1 MNDVKDCIEQ
11 ITKKLMITD
20 KAEMIL
26 FHQIIIG
33 GTIVGDDY
41 IRYSKEVK
49 IVGVWLDQHMTMNKH
64 VNSLVSHCYHLTKDG
79 YIASIKQTSRNTCP
93 CSYFQQ
99 ARQLQ

>member
-64 VNSLVSHCYHLTKDG
+64 VNSLVSHCYHLFKNIG
-79 YIASIKQTSRNTCP
+79 RICSILSSKHEEILV
-93 CSYFQQ
+93 QQ